1 MTGTVLIGHATL
13 FVTGQAGDGF
23 GWGLALLGIAFGRYV
38 APILALM
45 AATLA
50 ITSRRRRSRESLA
63 LALIL
68 ATAVLAFDA
77 LLMTSRDFR
86 PRGPLG

>member
-1 MTGTVLIGHATL
+1 MTGTVLIGHASL
-13 FVTGQAGDGF
+13 FVIGQAGGGI
-23 GWGLALLGIAFGRYV
+23 GWGLALLGFAFGRYV
-38 APILALM
+38 APILVLM

-63 LALIL
+63 LALIF

-77 LLMTSRDFR
+77 LLMTSHDFR